1 MAYTLAGKKALVF
14 GGSRGIGS
22 AAAKKMAAEGAEVI
36 VVYNRGK
43 AQADAVVQA
52 ITAGGGKAH
61 ALAADISDIPS
72 IAPLFEQAEGLIGKL
87 DIVVSTAGIVSN
99 KPVLEYTIEDYDKA
113 FDTNTKSTFFIMQ
126 EAAKR
131 INDGGRIIV
140 TSSGGT
146 KLLLAG
152 TTMYLGT
159 KGAVEQFV
167 RGFSQELGDRKI
179 TVNAVSPGY
188 TDTDMLG
195 ADAEAANFLGNLS
208 PFKRLGKPE
217 DIGDVISFL
226 CSDEAGWITAQN
238 IGVGGGVM

>member
-1 MAYTLAGKKALVF
+1 MAYTLRGKKAVIF

-22 AAAKKMAAEGAEVI
+22 AAVKKIAAEGAEVI
-36 VVYNRGK
+36 IVYNNGK
-43 AQADAVVQA
+43 AQAKA
-52 ITAGGGKAH
+52 TANEIAEAGGKAH
-61 ALAADISDIPS
+61 ILSADITDIPALTS
-72 IAPLFEQAEGLIGKL
+72 VFDHAEKLVGKL

-126 EAAKR
+126 EAVKR
-131 INDGGRIIV
+131 INNGGRIIV

-146 KLLLAG
+146 RLLLSG

-159 KGAVEQFV
+159 KGAIEQFV
-167 RGFSQELGDRKI
+167 RGFAMEVGDRNI

-188 TDTDMLG
+188 THTDMLG
-195 ADAEAANFLGNLS
+195 ESEFNKIAANQS
-208 PFKRLGKPE
+208 PFKRLGEPE
-217 DIGDVISFL
+217 DIGDVIAFL
-226 CSDEAGWITAQN
+226 CSDEACWITAQN